1 MLLTIAAASVLL
13 LSSAAKADDPADLFD
28 LQALDANELSRTVY
42 FNSTYL
48 AYGVAVGAVLLI
60 ITAIGLY
67 LYDYYF
73 VTSRSDPVA
82 PDQYYNPYA
91 DQAQYA
97 NYAYANQQQTYR
109 SAQNGFFEGMNIV
122 QWISMLQDVYEKFD
136 YNDLDCQKRLICE
149 VMSEPDY
156 YGTVAKKF
164 KTGFQYAKY
173 LEVLDLP
180 DDMRELLDEYM
191 DANARADQQKTC
203 DEFFTCP
210 YSIKDSMKRNIAD
223 TNNL

>member
-1 MLLTIAAASVLL
+1 MKAFALACGIAAMAGSAMADEFDVYAPEDAS
-13 LSSAAKADDPADLFD
+13 PRFFF
-28 LQALDANELSRTVY
+28 
-42 FNSTYL
+42 FNSTGSAQTLSLLGAAILIAVIAYL
-48 AYGVAVGAVLLI
+48 VFASTGTAGSYNRNDYDPYGPYG
-60 ITAIGLY
+60 
-67 LYDYYF
+67 
-73 VTSRSDPVA
+73 
-82 PDQYYNPYA
+82 DQYGY
-91 DQAQYA
+91 DQGV
-97 NYAYANQQQTYR
+97 YR
-109 SAQNGFFEGMNIV
+109 SNNQGFLDGLNIV
-122 QWISMLQDVYEKFD
+122 SWISMLQDVYEKFD